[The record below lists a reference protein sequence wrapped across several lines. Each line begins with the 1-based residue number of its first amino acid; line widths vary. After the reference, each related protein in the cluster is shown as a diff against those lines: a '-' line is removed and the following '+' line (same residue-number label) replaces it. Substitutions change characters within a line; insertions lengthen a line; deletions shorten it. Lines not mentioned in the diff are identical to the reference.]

1 MNCSILSFFPPQQ
14 PISFTSHEK
23 KLLQL
28 LLWNILW
35 KRIRE
40 EKIKDPNGMPGEH
53 AVTHMGSLEH
63 IANWYSRDRKVD
75 TNGPVP
81 LKETR
86 RMAAEI
92 LSTRK
97 YMQMY
102 LKTLVQQRASQR
114 KPSTSICLILQYL
127 LDSVTIL
134 LQQSNTST
142 VYFLPSH
149 LFRLVLQ
156 QTDVSGNISATLL
169 AERLNRSKRD
179 INI

>member
-1 MNCSILSFFPPQQ
+1 
-14 PISFTSHEK
+14 
-23 KLLQL
+23 
-28 LLWNILW
+28 
-35 KRIRE
+35 
-40 EKIKDPNGMPGEH
+40 
-53 AVTHMGSLEH
+53 
-63 IANWYSRDRKVD
+63 
-75 TNGPVP
+75 
-81 LKETR
+81 
-86 RMAAEI
+86 MAAAI

-114 KPSTSICLILQYL
+114 KPSISICLILQYL